1 MLCPLCS
8 PCIHMTLKKTR
19 RMAHFTHGLGLVRLR
34 KSEKVEASQCVC
46 VRACARSCMRVRSMA
61 SETHTLLREYTEI
74 GLHPQGQSC
83 GNRPQG
89 GKLLTGIISVSPT
102 FLPSFLSTSL
112 HQPPFS
118 PLTREIKSSPSNP
131 TRRAISQWFRG
142 WASQPPF
149 PGEDLN
155 SS

>member
-1 MLCPLCS
+1 MPCRLCS
-8 PCIHMTLKKTR
+8 PCIHMTLKKAR
-19 RMAHFTHGLGLVRLR
+19 SMAHFTHGLGLVRLR
-34 KSEKVEASQCVC
+34 KSENVKATVC
-46 VRACARSCMRVRSMA
+46 VRVCGRARVCLQK
-61 SETHTLLREYTEI
+61 HTLLCVYTEI

-102 FLPSFLSTSL
+102 FLPSLLSTSL

-118 PLTREIKSSPSNP
+118 PLTREIKSSLSNP

-142 WASQPPF
+142 WASQPPS
-149 PGEDLN
+149 PEEDLN

>member
-1 MLCPLCS
+1 MPCRLCS

-19 RMAHFTHGLGLVRLR
+19 SMAHFTHGLGLVRLR
-34 KSEKVEASQCVC
+34 KSEKVEATLCACECVC
-46 VRACARSCMRVRSMA
+46 VCGWRGLQK
-61 SETHTLLREYTEI
+61 HTLLRVYTEI

-118 PLTREIKSSPSNP
+118 PLTREIKSSLSNP

-142 WASQPPF
+142 WASQPPS
-149 PGEDLN
+149 PEEDLN

>member
-1 MLCPLCS
+1 MPALLS
-8 PCIHMTLKKTR
+8 LY
-19 RMAHFTHGLGLVRLR
+19 THDSEEDTEHGTFHSWLGACEAQ
-34 KSEKVEASQCVC
+34 KEWESEGHNVCVC
-46 VRACARSCMRVRSMA
+46 ARARACLQK
-61 SETHTLLREYTEI
+61 HTLPRVYTEI

-118 PLTREIKSSPSNP
+118 PLIREIKSSLSNP

-142 WASQPPF
+142 WTSQPSPE
-149 PGEDLN
+149 EDLN

>member
-1 MLCPLCS
+1 MPRWLCS

-19 RMAHFTHGLGLVRLR
+19 SMAHFSHGLGLVRLR
-34 KSEKVEASQCVC
+34 RREKVEATVCVC
-46 VRACARSCMRVRSMA
+46 VCEAWLQKR
-61 SETHTLLREYTEI
+61 TLLRVYTEI

-89 GKLLTGIISVSPT
+89 GKLLTGIISVSPS

-118 PLTREIKSSPSNP
+118 SLTREIKSSLSNP

-142 WASQPPF
+142 WASQPPS
-149 PGEDLN
+149 PEEDLN